1 MSRVKRW
8 SGRWE
13 LAVVLVLVGGAFL
26 SVPLT
31 LGRLGLSWDA
41 LNHQIYLGWQ
51 AESPRFDLDYMAAS
65 LQSYQYPYLYW
76 PLYALTTAGVSGQQ
90 AGLIL
95 ALLHFVLVPPVWGI
109 AKVLIPGDGWEC
121 SVLRIAGVTLSFAS
135 ILILKAFE
143 VPGNDLLSC
152 APLLYAVDL
161 ALKHVASSALLS
173 AQPTS
178 TLTGTGVRVSVAG
191 LLAGLSVAFK
201 LSNGFAAVFLPLLLL
216 WGPQG
221 ATLIARAK
229 SMLWCAVAIAVGFVV
244 SYGYWGYLLYKE
256 FGSPLFP
263 FIGG

>member
-8 SGRWE
+8 SGGWE
-13 LAVVLVLVGGAFL
+13 LVVALLLVGGAFL

-41 LNHQIYLGWQ
+41 LNHQVYLGWQ

-76 PLYALTTAGVSGQQ
+76 PLYALTKAGVSGQQ
-90 AGLIL
+90 AGVVL

-109 AKVLIPGDGWEC
+109 AKVLIPGAGWEH

-152 APLLYAVDL
+152 APLLYSVDL
-161 ALKHVASSALLS
+161 ALKHVGPSALVPAELS
-173 AQPTS
+173 RTS
-178 TLTGTGVRVSVAG
+178 AWAGVIVAG

-221 ATLIARAK
+221 TALIARAK
-229 SMLWCAVAIAVGFVV
+229 SMLWCAVAIAAGFVV